1 MWLPWMGDEG
11 APSLTAEEE
20 GICTAMQAA
29 SFGRIVSK
37 MLILFEQ
44 MRKRSF
50 KPLSDFPMVFIWK
63 EGDRLLSPTL
73 HFLLLICSL
82 LGLRLIAK

>member
-1 MWLPWMGDEG
+1 MGDEG

-29 SFGRIVSK
+29 SFGKIVSK

-50 KPLSDFPMVFIWK
+50 KPLSDFPMVVY
-63 EGDRLLSPTL
+63 
-73 HFLLLICSL
+73 
-82 LGLRLIAK
+82 LGGGRQAAFSHTTFFAANLFTAWPSVGC